1 MSSICIN
8 YVERSKDKPLHEMAC
23 PNFWLAV
30 YIHSSICVVVSARIL
45 PVESSVGTDTRYWY
59 GYGCVPISH
68 VSLFFLQQLPGHL
81 SSSRSLTLLSPLS
94 LHHLQ
99 RDGIIA
105 KVSSAFHSFLPEMLS
120 GRVEE
125 VTLPR
130 QPCDL
135 AYRRLLTRISPRRS
149 SRAPRVVP
157 PPPQNH
163 PTPRPVADAKSVR
176 LHDSG
181 HESNKRRHLSAGWRH
196 AGGEERHRLQLNHP
210 ALWEPLMA
218 LATELSK
225 SVKQFAWCSEVAA
238 IQKKIHRSILSFRK
252 NCM

>member
-1 MSSICIN
+1 MSSICIY
-8 YVERSKDKPLHEMAC
+8 YVERSKPLHEKAC
-23 PNFWLAV
+23 PNFWLVA
-30 YIHSSICVVVSARIL
+30 YTHSSICVVVSARIL

-59 GYGCVPISH
+59 GYGCIPISH
-68 VSLFFLQQLPGHL
+68 VSLFSLQQLPGHL
-81 SSSRSLTLLSPLS
+81 SSSRPLTLLSPLS

-149 SRAPRVVP
+149 SRAPPSCSP
-157 PPPQNH
+157 PPRT
-163 PTPRPVADAKSVR
+163 TPPIPPRSWCQVGPSSRQRPWK
-176 LHDSG
+176 
-181 HESNKRRHLSAGWRH
+181 
-196 AGGEERHRLQLNHP
+196 
-210 ALWEPLMA
+210 
-218 LATELSK
+218 
-225 SVKQFAWCSEVAA
+225 
-238 IQKKIHRSILSFRK
+238 
-252 NCM
+252 